1 MSTGHTGSA
10 GLKVLMT
17 STSYPENLQDWRGR
31 FIANMAG
38 ALARRDDI
46 SLSLWAPPGDLPA
59 RVAAASTPAD
69 AVWLAHLSQR
79 GGIAHLL
86 RRRKLLAMGT
96 ILSLIARLG
105 RAYRRHSPD
114 VAHVNW
120 LQNALPLWGSTT
132 PALITVLGT
141 DFGLLR
147 LPGMKTLLRA
157 LLRQRR
163 AILAPNADWM
173 RPFLQQAFGDVA
185 EVRTI
190 AFGVD
195 DPWFELARQP
205 LAIEGPRHWLAVT
218 RLTKNKIGDLFEWGD
233 GLFGAGRRL
242 HLFGPM
248 QEQIALPAWVQ
259 YHGPTHPADL
269 LERWFPMACGLITL
283 SRHDEGRPQ
292 VMLEAMAAGLPVL
305 ASDLPAH
312 RDIVQHRATGWLAE
326 TPQDL
331 AAGLAWLDDAGNNR
345 NTGQAA
351 RQWIKDS
358 VGTWDD
364 CAGRYAAAYQELL
377 GRRA

>member
-1 MSTGHTGSA
+1 MSTGYTGRA
-10 GLKVLMT
+10 GLNVLMT

-38 ALARRDDI
+38 ALARHDGI
-46 SLSLWAPPGDLPA
+46 SLSLWAPPGEMPA
-59 RVAAASTPAD
+59 GVATASTPAD
-69 AVWLAHLSQR
+69 AVWLARLSQQ

-86 RRRKLLAMGT
+86 RTRKLLAMGT
-96 ILSLIARLG
+96 ILSLVTRLG
-105 RAYRRHSPD
+105 RAYRRQRPD

-120 LQNALPLWGSTT
+120 LQNALPLWGSNT

-147 LPGMKTLLRA
+147 LPGMKMLLRA
-157 LLRQRR
+157 VLRQRP
-163 AILAPNADWM
+163 AILAPNAQWM
-173 RPFLQQAFGDVA
+173 QPALEQAFGDVA

-195 DPWFELARQP
+195 DPWFELVRQP
-205 LAIEGPRHWLAVT
+205 LAADGPRHWLAIT
-218 RLTKNKIGDLFEWGD
+218 RLTRNKIGDLFEWGE
-233 GLFGAGRRL
+233 GLFGQERQL

-248 QEQIALPAWVQ
+248 QEQLELPSWVH

-269 LERWFPMACGLITL
+269 LGRWFPMACGLITL

-326 TPQDL
+326 TPRDL
-331 AAGLAWLDDAGNNR
+331 AVGLAWLDDPVNNSV
-345 NTGQAA
+345 TGQAA
-351 RQWIKDS
+351 RRWIKES

-364 CAGRYAAAYQELL
+364 CAGRYTAAYRSLL
-377 GRRA
+377 ERRS